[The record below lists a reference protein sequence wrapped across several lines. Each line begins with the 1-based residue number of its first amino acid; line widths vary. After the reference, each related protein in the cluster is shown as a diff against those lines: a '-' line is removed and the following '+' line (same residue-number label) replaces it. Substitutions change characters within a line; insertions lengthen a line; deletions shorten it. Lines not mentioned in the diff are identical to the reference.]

1 MMFCRWQSATSPLDP
16 SEFCTLDHIKQYNNG
31 VSLSW
36 RQIQLALLNTFTVS
50 PVFIIRFETNHEMH
64 HRFDSKSRCSRKH
77 WGENNVKLQCRWQPP
92 LRPISE
98 QIWTHF
104 STLHHRS
111 RAFDVS
117 WFCVNVP
124 VDVIVRSDMRCV
136 FDLQLLTAGAGM
148 CVCVCGGGVVAQRDR
163 SGDSNTRLLM
173 QSTSFWWRSVWYS
186 VSPSSSVQP
195 ALIPSLRLSLA
206 GKSYTM
212 IGRDDSL
219 QTLGII
225 PCAISWLFK
234 LINERKEK
242 TGARFSVRVSAVEVS
257 VTDLILKCS
266 LQSWTGAIT
275 DKWGRKLLRSSG
287 GSCSTHSVVSASPG
301 GCESLKFGFVRP

>member
-148 CVCVCGGGVVAQRDR
+148 CVCEGG
-163 SGDSNTRLLM
+163 
-173 QSTSFWWRSVWYS
+173 
-186 VSPSSSVQP
+186 
-195 ALIPSLRLSLA
+195 
-206 GKSYTM
+206 
-212 IGRDDSL
+212 
-219 QTLGII
+219 
-225 PCAISWLFK
+225 WLK
-234 LINERKEK
+234 
-242 TGARFSVRVSAVEVS
+242 G
-257 VTDLILKCS
+257 TDLETQTHVFSCKALLFDDVLFDTVS
-266 LQSWTGAIT
+266 LH
-275 DKWGRKLLRSSG
+275 LLLFNLLLF
-287 GSCSTHSVVSASPG
+287 HLSVCLLQVSLTQWSAATT
-301 GCESLKFGFVRP
+301 LFRLWV